1 MATTLNMV
9 HCLLLPVHGKML
21 LPHATVAEVV
31 PYSVA
36 EPLPHAPAWLA
47 GMLSWRGARIP
58 LVFFEGAC
66 GDSLPVATPA
76 QQKIVVLKTLGDDP
90 DMPFIALVMQGLPR
104 AIKVDADAL
113 SAEADESSGPL
124 ILKHIHINGQAAY
137 IPNMDA
143 LEDAIKTAL
152 HTVNN

>member
-1 MATTLNMV
+1 MATTLNMI

-31 PYSVA
+31 PYSAAAPV
-36 EPLPHAPAWLA
+36 PHAPAWLA

-66 GDSLPVATPA
+66 GDSLPVSEPA

-90 DMPFIALVMQGLPR
+90 DLPFIALVMQGLPR
-104 AIKVDADAL
+104 ALKVDSDAMNP
-113 SAEADESSGPL
+113 EADESSAPL
-124 ILKHIHINGQAAY
+124 ILKHININGQAAY

>member
-1 MATTLNMV
+1 MI
-9 HCLLLPVHGKML
+9 HSLLLPVHGKML

-31 PYSVA
+31 PYSAA
-36 EPLPHAPAWLA
+36 EPVPHAPAWLA

-76 QQKIVVLKTLGDDP
+76 EQKIVVLKTLGDDP
-90 DMPFIALVMQGLPR
+90 DLPFIALVMQGLPR
-104 AIKVDADAL
+104 ALKVDSDAM
-113 SAEADESSGPL
+113 SPEADESSAPL
-124 ILKHIHINGQAAY
+124 ILKHIHINGQTAY
-137 IPNMDA
+137 IPNLDA